1 MKGNF
6 VMWKQQFA
14 IALSASFVEDEKEQL
29 RLIKEAGFDGYFPCW
44 SRETDLAPVIEEGNR
59 LGLILQSIH
68 APFNRVKALW
78 EEDEAAAEDVLN
90 EQLECL
96 RDCARFG
103 APIMVVHVFI
113 GFKDHTP
120 TEIGIQRYAVLVA
133 EAEKLGVKIAF
144 ENTEGEE
151 YLEALMH
158 AFRNSPAVGFC
169 WDTGHELCYNR
180 SRDMLALY
188 GDKLI
193 CTHLNDNLG
202 VKDFEG
208 EITYLDDLHLLPFDG
223 ITDWDSVAARLDRWG
238 FHGMMT
244 FELTRLSKRDRHE
257 NDAYAAMPITD
268 YLAEC
273 FKRAC
278 RLAAKRRVNQKNA

>member
-1 MKGNF
+1 
-6 VMWKQQFA
+6 MWNQKLA
-14 IALSASFVEDEKEQL
+14 LALSASIVSDELEQL

-44 SRETDLAPVIEEGNR
+44 SREKDLAPVVEEGNR

-68 APFNRVKALW
+68 APFKNVKALW
-78 EEDEAAAEDVLN
+78 EEDEAAAEDALN

-120 TEIGIQRYAVLVA
+120 TAIGLKRYGVLVK
-133 EAEKLGVKIAF
+133 ESEKLGVKIAF

-151 YLEALMH
+151 YLEALMME
-158 AFRNSPAVGFC
+158 FRQSPAVGFC
-169 WDTGHELCYNR
+169 WDTGHEMCYNW

-193 CTHLNDNLG
+193 ATHINDNLG
-202 VKDFEG
+202 IKDFGG

-223 ITDWDSVAARLDRWG
+223 VADWDDIAARLDRCG
-238 FHGMMT
+238 FDDIMT
-244 FELTRLSKRDRHE
+244 FELTRLSKKNRHD
-257 NDAYAAMPITD
+257 NDIYNAMSPEE
-268 YLAEC
+268 YVAEC

-278 RLAAKRRVNQKNA
+278 RVAAKRRVKQKNA